1 MLLHGGEKGVVAD
14 ARDVRGKPSG
24 KERDAPMA
32 VGGEV
37 VDDLPCA
44 VLLVRDHARQLE
56 AARAVIDEHDRD
68 ALPLKARNEGRLGV
82 ACEDDALDLLAL
94 PGSLPVGG
102 GRDEQLVGGAVCA
115 PHHAFA
121 DARIELVED
130 GRVLFADEERDL
142 VGLLP
147 RHGPR
152 DRAGL
157 IAERLGGGED
167 LAACFLA
174 DTVGRGEGT
183 GNGRGGNAGE
193 TGNIVYRWGIHN
205 SPPLQLYANAYIV
218 FTNSSRKIFGFFISS
233 GLTSA

>member
-1 MLLHGGEKGVVAD
+1 M
-14 ARDVRGKPSG
+14 RDGSASP
-24 KERDAPMA
+24 
-32 VGGEV
+32 
-37 VDDLPCA
+37 
-44 VLLVRDHARQLE
+44 
-56 AARAVIDEHDRD
+56 
-68 ALPLKARNEGRLGV
+68 
-82 ACEDDALDLLAL
+82 CEDDALDLLAL

-102 GRDEQLVGGAVCA
+102 GRDEQLVGGAVRA

-147 RHGPR
+147 RHARR

-205 SPPLQLYANAYIV
+205 SPPLQFYANAYIV